1 MGHKNHQQHDGHSM
15 PNQKQKSKDHES
27 HQNHHAHMVV
37 DFKKR
42 FFVCLILTL
51 PVLALS
57 PMVKKFIGWEFSFT
71 GDLYVL
77 FILSSIIFF
86 YGGWPFLKGFWNEA
100 KKKSPGM
107 MTLISVAIT
116 TAYVYS
122 SAVVFGLEGKL
133 FFWELVTLIDVMLL
147 GHWIEM
153 RSIMGASRALE
164 ELAKL
169 MPSIAHKV
177 KDDGSFED
185 VAIEELKAGDKVLV
199 KPGEKVP
206 VDGEV
211 IKGETSVNE
220 AMLTGESKPVFK
232 KTGDKVI
239 GASVN
244 GEGSITVEVEKI
256 GKDSYL
262 SQVIDLVRQAQE
274 SKSKTQDLA
283 NKAALWLTISALSVG
298 VLTLFIWLLFTEKDI
313 AFAIERTVTVMVIA
327 CPHALGLAVPLVVAV
342 STSLAA
348 RNGFLIRNRSA
359 FESMRKV
366 NAVIFDK
373 TGTLTKGEFG
383 VTDII
388 SFSKSIDKDEVLSL
402 AASVDSHSNHPI
414 AQGIVK
420 SSKNVYQVSDFKSIP
435 GKGALAKVNGK
446 EITVASPGYLK
457 EKNIQAE
464 DNGIEEIKKQGKTVI
479 YVLENNKPIGAV
491 ALADI
496 VRPESKQAIAKL
508 KEMNIKSIMLTGD
521 NRQVAEQ
528 VAKEIGIDEFM
539 AEVLPQDKSAKIK
552 EIQARNLIVAM
563 TGDGVNDAPALA
575 QADIGIAIGA
585 GTDVAIETADVILV
599 KSNPLDIVG
608 VISLARSTYGK
619 MIQNLIWATGYNI
632 IAIPVAAGVLY
643 SRGILLSPAL
653 GALFMSLSTVIVAIN
668 AKFLKVDK

>member
-1 MGHKNHQQHDGHSM
+1 MDHKNHNKHNHSSVKGIKKM
-15 PNQKQKSKDHES
+15 DHKG
-27 HQNHHAHMVV
+27 HQNHHAHMVA

-42 FFVCLILTL
+42 FFVCFVLTL
-51 PVLALS
+51 PVLVLS
-57 PMVKKFIGWEFSFT
+57 PMIKSFLNLDFDFT
-71 GDLYVL
+71 GDLAVL
-77 FILSSIIFF
+77 FILSSIIYF

-100 KKKSPGM
+100 NKKLPGM
-107 MTLISVAIT
+107 MTLITVAIT
-116 TAYVYS
+116 TAYIYS
-122 SAVVFGLEGKL
+122 SAVIFGLAGKL

-169 MPSIAHKV
+169 MPSTAHKV
-177 KDDGSFED
+177 REDGSFEE
-185 VAIEELKAGDKVLV
+185 VMIEELKAGDKVLV

-211 IKGETSVNE
+211 IKGETSINE

-232 KTGDKVI
+232 KVKDKVI
-239 GASVN
+239 GASIN
-244 GEGSITVEVEKI
+244 GEGSIIVLVEKT

-262 SQVIDLVRQAQE
+262 SQVINLVHQAQE

-283 NKAALWLTISALSVG
+283 NKAALWLTISALTAG
-298 VLTLFIWLLFTEKDI
+298 ALTLFFWLFFSEKDLF
-313 AFAIERTVTVMVIA
+313 FAIERAVTVMVIA

-348 RNGFLIRNRSA
+348 SNGFLIRNRSA
-359 FESMRKV
+359 FENMRKV

-383 VTDII
+383 VTDLI
-388 SFSKSIDKDEVLSL
+388 SFSKETNKNEVLAL
-402 AASVDSHSNHPI
+402 AASVESHSNHPI

-420 SSKNVYQVSDFKSIP
+420 SSKNIYQVSDFKSIP
-435 GKGALAKVNGK
+435 GKGALAKVKGK
-446 EITVASPGYLK
+446 EITVASPGYLRERNIRVENK
-457 EKNIQAE
+457 EV
-464 DNGIEEIKKQGKTVI
+464 EEIKKQGKTII
-479 YVLENNKPIGAV
+479 YVLADNNLIGAV

-521 NRQVAEQ
+521 NNQ
-528 VAKEIGIDEFM
+528 VAKQVAREIGIDEFM

-552 EIQARNLIVAM
+552 EIQTRNLIVAM

-575 QADIGIAIGA
+575 QADVGIAIGA

-608 VISLARSTYGK
+608 VVSLSRSTYSK

-643 SRGILLSPAL
+643 NWGILLNPAL
-653 GALFMSLSTVIVAIN
+653 GALFMSFSTVIVAVN
-668 AKFLKVDK
+668 AKFLKVGK